1 MVASVLANIHRDRK
15 KKKTEFR
22 WYDFMP
28 QWREEFKKRERK
40 SPKEL
45 KQFFESVIV
54 PHFNAV
60 AEAAQKAGK

>member
-1 MVASVLANIHRDRK
+1 
-15 KKKTEFR
+15 
-22 WYDFMP
+22 MP